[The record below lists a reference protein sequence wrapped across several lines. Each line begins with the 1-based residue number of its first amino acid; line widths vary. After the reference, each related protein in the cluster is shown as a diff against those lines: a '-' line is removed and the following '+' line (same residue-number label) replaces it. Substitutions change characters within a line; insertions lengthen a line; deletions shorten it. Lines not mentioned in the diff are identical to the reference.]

1 MIYLISQLWP
11 WMLVAAI
18 VGGAIGWR
26 LAARDREQA

>member
-26 LAARDREQA
+26 LAACAREQA